1 MPRGALEKAKVATW
15 YLTIKGA
22 IKLHFLH
29 RLILLLNSGEKCLS
43 KIIPGWRIYM
53 VSWRIINYILTKNM
67 FLQKSTKEIRGSKTT
82 AHITLNK
89 TISGDRGYNY
99 KNYFA

>member
-29 RLILLLNSGEKCLS
+29 RLILLINSGEKCLS
-43 KIIPGWRIYM
+43 KIIAWLENIYGFHGE
-53 VSWRIINYILTKNM
+53 L
-67 FLQKSTKEIRGSKTT
+67 
-82 AHITLNK
+82 
-89 TISGDRGYNY
+89 
-99 KNYFA
+99 